1 MAKMKIN
8 NLDQL
13 EKLVLNPKI
22 SKIDK
27 YLIFKNVLQSFP
39 IIFIDVVTA
48 DSELL
53 NGIEDK
59 DNRLVNDMKRIISEI
74 RNNPTA
80 KNYSGMSIVRNDS
93 REDAPPDAIIIDFT
107 D

>member
-1 MAKMKIN
+1 MKKIKIN

-13 EKLVLNPKI
+13 EDLVLNPKVA
-22 SKIDK
+22 KVDK
-27 YLIFKNVLQSFP
+27 YLIFKQVLHAYP
-39 IIFIDVVTA
+39 IIFIDIILD
-48 DSELL
+48 DSDAM
-53 NGIEDK
+53 NGIEDENNTLIPK
-59 DNRLVNDMKRIISEI
+59 MQRIISEI

-80 KNYSGMSIVRNDS
+80 KSYSGMSVIRNDS

>member
-22 SKIDK
+22 TKVDK
-27 YLIFKNVLQSFP
+27 YQIFRKALQSFP
-39 IIFIDVVTA
+39 ILFIEIISDDT
-48 DSELL
+48 ELE
-53 NGIEDK
+53 NNIEDT
-59 DNRLVNDMKRIISEI
+59 DNTLIPKMQKIISEI
-74 RNNPTA
+74 RADPTA
-80 KNYSGMSIVRNDS
+80 GHYSGMSVIRNGPQQGN
-93 REDAPPDAIIIDFT
+93 EPPDTIIDFT

>member
-1 MAKMKIN
+1 MKNIKIN

-13 EKLVLNPKI
+13 EDLVFNPKI

-39 IIFIDVVTA
+39 IIFIDIVLD
-48 DSELL
+48 DSEAM
-53 NGIEDK
+53 NGIEDE
-59 DNRLVNDMKRIISEI
+59 NNTLIPTMKKIILEI

-93 REDAPPDAIIIDFT
+93 REDAQPDAIIIDFT

>member
-1 MAKMKIN
+1 MKNIKIN

-13 EKLVLNPKI
+13 EDLVFNPKI

-39 IIFIDVVTA
+39 IIFINIVLD
-48 DSELL
+48 DSEAM
-53 NGIEDK
+53 NGIEDE
-59 DNRLVNDMKRIISEI
+59 NNTLIPTMKKIILEI

-93 REDAPPDAIIIDFT
+93 REDAQPDAIIIDFT

>member
-1 MAKMKIN
+1 MKKIKIN

-13 EKLVLNPKI
+13 EDLVLEPKV

-39 IIFIDVVTA
+39 IIFIDIVLE
-48 DSELL
+48 DSEAM
-53 NGIEDK
+53 NGIEDENNTLIPK
-59 DNRLVNDMKRIISEI
+59 MQKIISEI

-80 KNYSGMSIVRNDS
+80 KSYSGMSVIRNAAQN
-93 REDAPPDAIIIDFT
+93 EPEPEILIIFT
-107 D
+107 N

>member
-1 MAKMKIN
+1 MKKIKIN
-8 NLDQL
+8 NLDDL

-22 SKIDK
+22 SKVDK
-27 YLIFKNVLQSFP
+27 YLIFKQVLHAYP
-39 IIFIDVVTA
+39 IIFIDIVLD
-48 DSELL
+48 DSEAI
-53 NGIEDK
+53 NGIEDENNTLIPK
-59 DNRLVNDMKRIISEI
+59 MQKIISEI

-80 KNYSGMSIVRNDS
+80 KNYSGMSIIRNDS